1 MGKEQLR
8 VVLIGAGSA
17 QFGYSTMG
25 DIFQSEV
32 LRDSKAHIVLHDI
45 NPDTM
50 AVVAEKGQAFIDEHQ
65 LPFTLSATTSREK
78 ALQGADFCI
87 ISIEVGHRFN
97 LWEQDWQVPLQFGMR
112 QVYGENGGPGG
123 FFHSLRVIPPILDI
137 CEDVMRICP
146 QAFVFNFSN
155 PMSRICTTV
164 YRKFENIRFIGL
176 CHEIASL
183 SKHLPKLLDTPL
195 ENIHFRAGGLNHF
208 SVLLEAKYRDSG
220 KDAYPQIRAKAADY
234 FEHLKHLDPPRL
246 QNGKSNWQPHWQER
260 GVFRTILEKYDLL
273 PITTDSHFGEYLP
286 WAYEVADHE
295 GILDFYNSYKRDTM
309 GSEPKI
315 EMKLTERVV
324 PIMEGI
330 ITDSGYEE
338 AAVNVPNK
346 GFIADF
352 PDFMVVEVPAI
363 VNKDGVHGISIK
375 EHLPPGFVGLLY
387 NQVAIHSLT
396 AETILQGSRD
406 VALQALLAD
415 PIVDKVGAAEKMLD
429 HMLDLQKDYLSYI
442 D

>member
-8 VVLIGAGSA
+8 IVLIGAGSA

-25 DIFQSEV
+25 DIFQSDV
-32 LRDSKAHIVLHDI
+32 LRGSKAHIVLHDI
-45 NPDTM
+45 NAHTM

-65 LPFTLSATTSREK
+65 LPFTLSATTSREE
-78 ALQGADFCI
+78 AFQGADFCI

-164 YRKFENIRFIGL
+164 YRKFKDIRFIGL

-183 SKHLPKLLDTPL
+183 SKHLPKMLDTAL

-220 KDAYPQIRAKAADY
+220 KDAYPVIREKATAY
-234 FEHLKHLDPPRL
+234 FEHLQHLDPPRL
-246 QNGKSNWQPHWQER
+246 QSGHSNWRPNWQER

-295 GILDFYNSYKRDTM
+295 GILDFYNMYKRDTM

-324 PIMEGI
+324 PIIEGI
-330 ITDSGYEE
+330 VTDSGYEE

-352 PDFMVVEVPAI
+352 PEFMVVEVPAI
-363 VNKDGVHGISIK
+363 INKDGVHGISVRD
-375 EHLPPGFVGLLY
+375 LMPPGFVGLLY

-406 VALQALLAD
+406 IALQALLAD
-415 PIVDKVGAAEKMLD
+415 PIVDKVGAVEKMLD

-442 D
+442 N